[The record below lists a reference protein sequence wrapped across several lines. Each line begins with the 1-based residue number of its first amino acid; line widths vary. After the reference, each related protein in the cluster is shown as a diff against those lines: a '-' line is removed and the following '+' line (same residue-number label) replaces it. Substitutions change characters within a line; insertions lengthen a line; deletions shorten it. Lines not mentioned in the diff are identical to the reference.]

1 MQKLAIYIP
10 GEEVIFTLYDN
21 IQRQCLAICTYTLNN
36 RNLFAITRL
45 LRTRPFTAVRGY
57 NNLCLALY
65 KVLCLSWSNIRYVTF
80 IKKAI
85 SHISYVIKS

>member
-10 GEEVIFTLYDN
+10 GEKVIFTLHNN
-21 IQRQCLAICTYTLNN
+21 IQRQYLAIRTYTLNN

-45 LRTRPFTAVRGY
+45 LYIRPSTA
-57 NNLCLALY
+57 LALY
-65 KVLCLSWSNIRYVTF
+65 KVLCLSWSNTRYVAF

-85 SHISYVIKS
+85 SHISYVVKS